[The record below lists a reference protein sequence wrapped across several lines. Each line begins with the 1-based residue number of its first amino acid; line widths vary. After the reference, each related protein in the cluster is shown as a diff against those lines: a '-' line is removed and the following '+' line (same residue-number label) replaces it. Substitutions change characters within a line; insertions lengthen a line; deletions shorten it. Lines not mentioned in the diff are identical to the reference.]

1 VRIAREHDFD
11 VPLETGFDYIVNL
24 ANWPKYWP
32 GILRVEPDSRWSA
45 VGDEARIAVEL
56 LGREVELRMTLR
68 RFEPNRLV
76 EYDSRQEGL
85 PDARHERH
93 FEPIDGGFRYGLVVE
108 YEPRAGLRGLYDRI
122 LVRRGVERA
131 LERTVANL
139 EASAIA
145 GPSTTRAA

>member
-1 VRIAREHDFD
+1 MRIAREHDFG
-11 VPLETGFDYIVNL
+11 VPLETGFDYIVNI
-24 ANWPKYWP
+24 ANWPEYWP
-32 GILRVEPDSRWSA
+32 GIVRVDPASRWA
-45 VGDEARIAVEL
+45 AAGDEARIVVRL
-56 LGREVELRMTLR
+56 LGREVELRMTLG
-68 RFEPNRLV
+68 RFEQNRLV

-108 YEPRAGLRGLYDRI
+108 YEPRAALRGLYDRI

-139 EASAIA
+139 EASL
-145 GPSTTRAA
+145 PR